1 MVELRTLT
9 PVGEPLL
16 HYHLPVCRS
25 PARWVWDL
33 IECTLP
39 RITLLAAAL
48 SLDVDYLLGRFQSL
62 SGVVQLLVVI
72 LVFL

>member
-1 MVELRTLT
+1 MH
-9 PVGEPLL
+9 PSS
-16 HYHLPVCRS
+16 HHLV
-25 PARWVWDL
+25 
-33 IECTLP
+33 
-39 RITLLAAAL
+39 AAAL